1 MSKKANPTLIGVF
14 VLGAAALVVIGLLTW
29 SSGLFAPKRDTYV
42 LYFAGSVKGLDIG
55 APVLIRGVRVGSVTD
70 IQVQIEPDPAQLF
83 SVPVFIQIEPERFTF
98 VAITREELQENILK
112 EGHEF
117 DTIEPLIEAGLRGQ
131 LTLQSVVTGRLAV
144 QLEYFPDRPAV
155 FRGSG
160 MSANIEE
167 IPTIATPLQAIQETL
182 AEVDFKAMADKITSA
197 VDAAERLLNS
207 PELASSIKSLDKTL
221 KSADT
226 LAQQL
231 TKESVTVSH
240 NLETTLQ
247 QGDKTLVAAEQ
258 MFDQG
263 TLTLR
268 DARAAIEKVEET
280 LANADQALNNVTLVL
295 GDDSAVL
302 YQLTEALEEMRAA
315 AQSMRELANSVE
327 RRPESLLRG
336 RQ

>member
-14 VLGAAALVVIGLLTW
+14 VLGAAALIVIGLLTW
-29 SSGLFAPKRDTYV
+29 SSGVFAPARDTFV
-42 LYFAGSVKGLDIG
+42 LFFSGSVKGLDIG

-83 SVPVFIQIEPERFTF
+83 SVPVFVQIEPERFTYA
-98 VAITREELQENILK
+98 AITREQLEEEILK
-112 EGHEF
+112 AGQRV
-117 DTIEPLIEAGLRGQ
+117 DSIEPLVEAGLRGQ
-131 LTLQSVVTGRLAV
+131 LTLQSFVTGRLAV

-155 FRGSG
+155 FRGPG
-160 MSANIEE
+160 MTGEIEE
-167 IPTIATPLQAIQETL
+167 IPTITTPLQDIQQTL
-182 AEVDFKAMADKITSA
+182 EGIDFKAIADKVTSA
-197 VDAAERLLNS
+197 VEAAERLLNS
-207 PELASSIKSLDKTL
+207 PELASSIKSLDQTL
-221 KSADT
+221 QSVDT

-231 TKESVTVSH
+231 TKESVTVSS

-247 QGDKTLVAAEQ
+247 QGDKTLVAAER

-268 DARAAIEKVEET
+268 DARAAIEKMEGT
-280 LANADQALNNVTLVL
+280 LANADQALNKATFML

-302 YQLTEALEEMRAA
+302 FQLTEALEEMRAA
-315 AQSMRELANSVE
+315 AQAMRELADSVE
-327 RRPESLLRG
+327 RRPESLIRG

>member
-29 SSGLFAPKRDTYV
+29 SSGVFAPARDRYV
-42 LYFAGSVKGLDIG
+42 LFFSGSVKGLDIG
-55 APVLIRGVRVGSVTD
+55 APVLIRGVRVGAVTD

-98 VAITREELQENILK
+98 AAITREELQELVLR
-112 EGHEF
+112 EGLE
-117 DTIEPLIEAGLRGQ
+117 DSIKPLVDAGLRGQ

-155 FRGSG
+155 FRGPG
-160 MSANIEE
+160 MEGEIEE
-167 IPTIATPLQAIQETL
+167 IPTITTPLQDIQQTLEDIDIKAI
-182 AEVDFKAMADKITSA
+182 AEKVTSA

-207 PELASSIKSLDKTL
+207 PELASSIKSLDQTL
-221 KSADT
+221 KSVDA

-231 TKESVTVSH
+231 TKESEVVSN
-240 NLETTLQ
+240 NLETTLK
-247 QGDKTLVAAEQ
+247 QGDKTLVEAER
-258 MFDQG
+258 MFEQG
-263 TLTLR
+263 TVTLR
-268 DARAAIEKVEET
+268 EARTAIEKIEGT
-280 LANADQALNNVTLVL
+280 LANADQALDNVTLVL
-295 GDDSAVL
+295 SDDSAVM
-302 YQLTEALEEMRAA
+302 YQLSEALQEMRAA
-315 AQSMRELANSVE
+315 AQSMRELADSVE

>member
-1 MSKKANPTLIGVF
+1 
-14 VLGAAALVVIGLLTW
+14 
-29 SSGLFAPKRDTYV
+29 
-42 LYFAGSVKGLDIG
+42 
-55 APVLIRGVRVGSVTD
+55 
-70 IQVQIEPDPAQLF
+70 
-83 SVPVFIQIEPERFTF
+83 RFTF
-98 VAITREELQENILK
+98 VAITREELQEKILK

-182 AEVDFKAMADKITSA
+182 AEVDFKAMTDKITSA

-263 TLTLR
+263 ALTLR
-268 DARAAIEKVEET
+268 DARAAIERMEGT

-302 YQLTEALEEMRAA
+302 FQLTEALEEMRAA
-315 AQSMRELANSVE
+315 AQAMRELADSVE